1 MNNNST
7 GIYIGMDVSEKSI
20 ELFALSADN
29 KTESKGKLVN
39 NPAKVKA
46 FLAGLSNTSKL
57 TVALETGTH
66 SPWLSKMLE
75 EHGCKVLVGHARK
88 LRAIWGD
95 DHKCD
100 QRDAEMLARMARA
113 DQKLLHPVK
122 HVSQEARAE
131 QAVIKARDVL
141 VKTST
146 MLINHLRGTLR
157 SFGISTSGITADSM
171 DKKIMPLIPKEL
183 RPALKGVVE
192 QLKSIRKKIKE
203 YDKKMT
209 DLCKSHPE
217 TKIFQQINGVGPVTA
232 LTFALIIADPGRFGN
247 SRRIGGYIGLAP
259 KRDQSGAT
267 DKPLGITK
275 AGNGLLRKSLI
286 QSANYILGAFGTDCE
301 LKRYGMRIA
310 AKGGKIA
317 KRKAKVAVAR
327 KLAVT
332 MWRLWMDKAEYDP
345 FYKENQRLKKKAART
360 AA

>member
-1 MNNNST
+1 
-7 GIYIGMDVSEKSI
+7 
-20 ELFALSADN
+20 
-29 KTESKGKLVN
+29 
-39 NPAKVKA
+39 
-46 FLAGLSNTSKL
+46 
-57 TVALETGTH
+57 
-66 SPWLSKMLE
+66 
-75 EHGCKVLVGHARK
+75 
-88 LRAIWGD
+88 
-95 DHKCD
+95 
-100 QRDAEMLARMARA
+100 
-113 DQKLLHPVK
+113 
-122 HVSQEARAE
+122 
-131 QAVIKARDVL
+131 
-141 VKTST
+141 
-146 MLINHLRGTLR
+146 
-157 SFGISTSGITADSM
+157 
-171 DKKIMPLIPKEL
+171 MPLIPKEL

-209 DLCKSHPE
+209 DLCKSHPK

-247 SRRIGGYIGLAP
+247 SRRVGGYIGLAP

-267 DKPLGITK
+267 NKPLGITK

-345 FYKENQRLKKKAART
+345 FYKENQRLKKKVART